1 MEICTYITHIEDS
14 EIDNWMCIVHDR
26 IPTLPM
32 TISNQLGFFDDLQ
45 INVKNVLKKLEHY
58 HEEVQESI

>member
-45 INVKNVLKKLEHY
+45 INVKNVLKN
-58 HEEVQESI
+58 